1 MYLRSYNPNKMRWGR
16 PHQFWRISGIYWRI
30 LSTGGYKVL
39 MLPHHIHN
47 PHSNI
52 LGLQII
58 WAVLSF
64 AVLLFWQTCFVWMPL
79 CFPAHAGWTLLL
91 FNKSCAFLVT
101 QYFWPW
107 HCPSWTNQGGRGEG
121 GHVKKSQALRY
132 VCILHILSSI
142 SSIYRSIDLST
153 YLPTYLSIYLTYPIL
168 SIYLTYPI
176 YLIDLSIYLSTC
188 LSVYLSIYQSIY
200 HSIYHSIYLS
210 YYLSIL
216 LILSIYPSNLSYLSI
231 LLSIHLTY
239 PIYLSI

>member
-1 MYLRSYNPNKMRWGR
+1 MRCFLLAIEKSFACTKRQFWSHEMAIQATARQRVCRYTYIYTLIDIYICIYIHTYIYVHIYIEFTGSYTNTFIYVMYMYLRSYNPNKMRWGR

-121 GHVKKSQALRY
+121 GHVKKSQPLRY

-142 SSIYRSIDLST
+142 SSIDRSIFI
-153 YLPTYLSIYLTYPIL
+153 PTYL
-168 SIYLTYPI
+168 
-176 YLIDLSIYLSTC
+176 
-188 LSVYLSIYQSIY
+188 
-200 HSIYHSIYLS
+200 
-210 YYLSIL
+210 
-216 LILSIYPSNLSYLSI
+216 
-231 LLSIHLTY
+231 